1 VSNERVGINDDL
13 LLIVKLIDVAASLTG
28 TTNQALEEFGLS
40 ESTGALLWSITPEAE
55 PVTMRQLAKKLNF
68 DPSNISLL
76 STRLEDLGLVERRP
90 HPSDGR
96 SRILALTPEGNRV
109 WHRLVERVLASS
121 PLAKLTVAERLGLR
135 DLLDKAQ

>member
-1 VSNERVGINDDL
+1 M
-13 LLIVKLIDVAASLTG
+13 ATALTG
-28 TTNQALEEFGLS
+28 TTNRALEEFGLS

-109 WHRLVERVLASS
+109 WHQLVERVLASS

>member
-1 VSNERVGINDDL
+1 MSNERVGINDDL